1 MGIDKEAVNKA
12 LKEVIDP
19 EVGIDIMQMGLIKE
33 VKIEED
39 GVRIKMTFTSPF
51 CPLQH
56 YIIEE
61 VKEKV
66 KGVGA
71 AWVDV
76 EVVWD

>member
-1 MGIDKEAVNKA
+1 LYPGQNAA
-12 LKEVIDP
+12 LVILSIEQEDG
-19 EVGIDIMQMGLIKE
+19 VDIVQMGLVKE
-33 VKIEED
+33 VKMAGE
-39 GVRIKMTFTSPF
+39 GVKIKMTFTSPF
-51 CPLQH
+51 YPLQH
-56 YIIEE
+56 YLIEE